1 MVVRLTDCTCEAM
14 NDQMKDYE
22 TSSKVDDVEEALLQT
37 PLKKRDSS
45 TTMRKIVV
53 DKDGKVKKLRKK
65 VKKKKSSQSKEVSQF
80 IKNLSLV
87 LLVAQMMGLVL
98 LMRYSRTHG
107 EKYIASTAVFLM
119 EVMKFVICNIVLFVG
134 SGSTID
140 GFSNV
145 WKNNIKDEPLEV
157 LKLCVPSLLYTVQN
171 NLLYVALTNLD
182 ATTYQV
188 TYQLKILTTALFS
201 VILLQVRFSFVISSM
216 KHCSSD
222 S

>member
-1 MVVRLTDCTCEAM
+1 M
-14 NDQMKDYE
+14 NNTAKDYD
-22 TSSKVDDVEEALLQT
+22 TSINMDDVEQALLQT
-37 PLKKRDSS
+37 PVKKSEFPA
-45 TTMRKIVV
+45 TMRKIVV

-65 VKKKKSSQSKEVSQF
+65 VKKKKISRSTEASQF

-119 EVMKFVICNIVLFVG
+119 EVMKFVICNIVVFVG
-134 SGSTID
+134 SGSTIA
-140 GFSNV
+140 GFSSV
-145 WKNNIKDEPLEV
+145 WRKNIQNQPLEV

-171 NLLYVALTNLD
+171 NLLYIALTNLD

-188 TYQLKILTTALFS
+188 TYQLKILTTAIFS
-201 VILLQVRFSFVISSM
+201 VILLQVSISCYNCMHETLFVRFQKI
-216 KHCSSD
+216 
-222 S
+222 